1 MCFSPKNRIA
11 TTSVWAAEFLAYEAT
26 SQLLVILSSIFLV
39 KVGGF
44 ISMSLALHSDN
55 FSSLIRLQIPDL
67 P

>member
-44 ISMSLALHSDN
+44 ISMSLC
-55 FSSLIRLQIPDL
+55 
-67 P
+67 